1 MSIREDGTIYRPF
14 TWPGTERSIRLRNAV
29 HALGSC
35 GLVTREGRPPRLA
48 LTRAAR
54 QFLDSGDELHLIAVL
69 HANVRFMGGSAR
81 RGGGGITHTGLN
93 ETGLNEVAGA
103 EYSLSWNSLDQVRR
117 RVYRLRA
124 AGLVEYWTNGRIVPT
139 ERGRIFLERVET
151 VDRDQPPH
159 RCPPAPE
166 LVELPPLP
174 APLALDGMDQVFCV
188 KEFGVLESSAEQT
201 LGTLRSL
208 GLLTQVGTDT
218 FAATEYATSCLESD
232 EPVDLVRLLH
242 LHVALLG
249 ETLDALENSAPSSAL
264 ALVLAERYPDI
275 PLTHQDVTRRVALFL
290 ETGLAERIGLTVR
303 RTELGAALVRT
314 LPLLRPTNSGPAA
327 PVDAGATPG
336 VPGTPAPAA
345 ADGDPTHNVGSL
357 AAEVVRAAGD
367 SSDYRRFERAV
378 VAAFR
383 ASASM
388 SRPVAGPRRRMRS
401 SSCGGR
407 RPSGTGSPWKPRPT
421 APGW

>member
-1 MSIREDGTIYRPF
+1 
-14 TWPGTERSIRLRNAV
+14 
-29 HALGSC
+29 
-35 GLVTREGRPPRLA
+35 
-48 LTRAAR
+48 
-54 QFLDSGDELHLIAVL
+54 
-69 HANVRFMGGSAR
+69 
-81 RGGGGITHTGLN
+81 
-93 ETGLNEVAGA
+93 
-103 EYSLSWNSLDQVRR
+103 
-117 RVYRLRA
+117 
-124 AGLVEYWTNGRIVPT
+124 
-139 ERGRIFLERVET
+139 
-151 VDRDQPPH
+151 
-159 RCPPAPE
+159 
-166 LVELPPLP
+166 
-174 APLALDGMDQVFCV
+174 MDQVFCV

-327 PVDAGATPG
+327 PVDVGATPG

-383 ASASM
+383 ALGVDVETRGGPKKTDAVIELWRSPTKRYRIAVEAKTDGAGLVTDQDIKFRRLGEHRARHMAQGAVLVGPGFDSRLVQETASEKVALLTARGLAALVTCGEADALERIWWAVERRQETLPETTARRGRSLPRSAW
-388 SRPVAGPRRRMRS
+388 SRTTCEPVTLNEEVAGGRFVAVRKAGKLLVRQEARSYEGGPRWARPRTTRLRAGGS
-401 SSCGGR
+401 GPRAGR
-407 RPSGTGSPWKPRPT
+407 R
-421 APGW
+421 